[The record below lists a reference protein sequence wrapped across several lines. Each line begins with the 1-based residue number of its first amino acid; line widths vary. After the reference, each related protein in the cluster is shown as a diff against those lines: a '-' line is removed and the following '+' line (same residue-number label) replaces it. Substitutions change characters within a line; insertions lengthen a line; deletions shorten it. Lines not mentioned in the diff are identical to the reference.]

1 MFRASKKE
9 TQLDM
14 FTSISGM
21 LKGTAFEQFQ
31 NGQAWHNMFREH
43 VFNRIDENLFRTLF
57 SERMGAPNASVR
69 VLLGM
74 MALKEAFGWS
84 DSELFERCRFDLL
97 VRSALSL
104 FNINDTLPT
113 ESTYYL
119 LRKRIHDYQA
129 EHRVDLVE
137 QVFQQITH
145 GQAQVFEV
153 SGRSIRMDSKLIGSN
168 IAWCSRYELVHDT
181 LGLFYKAIDSSSPAK
196 LSPKDMGLLADTS
209 LSPGNK
215 VVYRSS
221 REDIQRHLANL
232 GVLCYKVLSVYNEKE
247 NKYYPTLKRVFD
259 DHFRMDDHGQTEL
272 RPAADIASD
281 SVQSA
286 FDTDCAYRNK
296 NGKKVQGY
304 SVNVTETCD
313 EGTLNLITDLQV
325 DKANQ
330 PDTAFVEP
338 GVEQTSQVLGHKPAD
353 LHADGAYQSP
363 DNMEYCKEEEI
374 NPYFTGIQ
382 GVPGRYDLEMNEG
395 QLTVTDTQ
403 TGEIIQSRQCKSGT
417 WSITTEKGYRYF
429 DQHAIDTCNLRKQI
443 ADMPI
448 EKRMKRNNVEA
459 TIFQLCYHTRNNK
472 TRYRGIIQHKMWAL
486 LRCIWINLR
495 RIMTYVEQICQRT
508 RIFGQNMTKNPV
520 FSQKFIGKKILEVIF
535 NWYRTFLENFD
546 QLHLK
551 LLFNKVHFS

>member
-21 LKGTAFEQFQ
+21 LKGAAFEQFQ
-31 NGQAWHNMFREH
+31 NGQSWQNMFREQ
-43 VFNRIDENLFRTLF
+43 VVNRIDENLFRSLF
-57 SERMGAPNASVR
+57 SERMGAPNASIR

-74 MALKEAFGWS
+74 MVLKEAFGWS

-97 VRSALSL
+97 VRSALGL
-104 FNINDTLPT
+104 FNINDALPT
-113 ESTYYL
+113 ESTWYL

-129 EHRVDLVE
+129 EHHVDLVE

-145 GQAQVFEV
+145 SQAQVFEV

-181 LGLFYKAIDSSSPAK
+181 LGLFYKGIDLSSRSK
-196 LSPKDMGLLADTS
+196 LSPEDMAALADLS
-209 LSPGNK
+209 LSPGNQ

-221 REDIQRHLANL
+221 REDVQRHLANL
-232 GVLCYKVLSVYNEKE
+232 GVLCYKVLSVYSEKE
-247 NKYYPTLKRVFD
+247 NKYYSTLKRVFD
-259 DHFRMDDHGQTEL
+259 DHFHMDDHGQTEL
-272 RPAADIASD
+272 RPSKDIASD
-281 SVQSA
+281 NVQSA

-296 NGKKVQGY
+296 DGAKVKGY

-313 EGTLNLITDLQV
+313 EDTLNLIMDVQV

-330 PDTAFVEP
+330 PDTAFVKP
-338 GVEQTSQVLGHKPAD
+338 AVEKTSQVLGHKPVD

-363 DNMEYCKEEEI
+363 DNMKYCTEEEI
-374 NPYFTGIQ
+374 NPYFTGMQ
-382 GVPGRYDLEMNEG
+382 GPPGRYDLEMSEG

-403 TGEIIQSRQCKSGT
+403 TGEIIQPRQCKSGK
-417 WSITTEKGYRYF
+417 WAITTEKGYRYF
-429 DQHAIDTCNLRKQI
+429 TQQEIDTCRLRKQI
-443 ADMPI
+443 ENMPA

-472 TRYRGIIQHKMWAL
+472 TRYRGIIQHKMWAF

-495 RIMTYVEQICQRT
+495 RIMSYVEQICQRT
-508 RIFGQNMTKNPV
+508 GVLGQNMTKKPV
-520 FSQKFIGKKILEVIF
+520 FSQKFIGEKIFKAIF
-535 NWYRTFLENFD
+535 NWYRTFLEKFD
-546 QLHLK
+546 QLDIK
-551 LLFNKVHFS
+551 LLFNRVHFS